1 LDRIPYY
8 HSGTASQTMKWQVMF
23 FDINP
28 SNGVPVYE
36 QVARQITFAIASGSI
51 ETGEMIPSVRELARE
66 LAINPNTV
74 ARAFRDLQEQEI
86 IQTVRG
92 TGLTVTR
99 GAKAKCVAARARLI
113 RDRLRDVLQE
123 ARQSQLTDQDLKKII
138 DAEFKNSKKQS
149 RSKSSSR

>member
-1 LDRIPYY
+1 
-8 HSGTASQTMKWQVMF
+8 MF

>member
-1 LDRIPYY
+1 
-8 HSGTASQTMKWQVMF
+8 MF

-138 DAEFKNSKKQS
+138 DAELKNSKKQS
-149 RSKSSSR
+149 RSKSSSG

>member
-1 LDRIPYY
+1 
-8 HSGTASQTMKWQVMF
+8 MKWQVMF